1 MIKFMLVMQLCSSLT
16 GYCSQDFM
24 HSEKFE
30 SYKSC
35 MIEGSKISM
44 NVFKELPAKEVNKQ
58 KATINFYCLEVN
70 ENKINETT
78 IPNITEQQK
87 I

>member
-1 MIKFMLVMQLCSSLT
+1 
-16 GYCSQDFM
+16 
-24 HSEKFE
+24 
-30 SYKSC
+30 

-44 NVFKELPAKEVNKQ
+44 NVFKALPTKEVNKQ
-58 KATINFYCLEVN
+58 KATINFYCLEIN

>member
-1 MIKFMLVMQLCSSLT
+1 MLVMQLCSSLT
-16 GYCSQDFM
+16 GYCSQDFV
-24 HSEKFE
+24 HNEKFE

-58 KATINFYCLEVN
+58 KATINFYCMQVN